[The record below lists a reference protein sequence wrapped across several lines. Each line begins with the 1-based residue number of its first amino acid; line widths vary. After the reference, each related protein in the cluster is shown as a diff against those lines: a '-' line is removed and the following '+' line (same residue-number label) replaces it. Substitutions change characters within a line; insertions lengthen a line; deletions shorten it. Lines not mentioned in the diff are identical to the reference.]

1 MTLEIPLVR
10 DRCYPMVF
18 VVVVAVVVMSS
29 IIISGAAAA
38 GNGSIIR
45 IIRE

>member
-1 MTLEIPLVR
+1 MTLEVPLVR

-18 VVVVAVVVMSS
+18 VVVVVMSS